1 MLSKPNSFRTEP
13 NLQNYFLLINVYTI
27 CSAETKHEIQNKVTG
42 LKYSTAA
49 QYREH
54 NALRLPPLPTIM
66 HTAHPSYL
74 MVIVGALTSAVQ
86 TLKATF
92 RSGFLCFSDH
102 YLALVRHHW
111 RASVLLYRCTFV
123 LWYCCTVILLNCS
136 TAVLIFCFTAVLM
149 LCSSAVLKGTVPQ
162 KYFPKKSG

>member
-111 RASVLLYRCTFV
+111 RASVLLYHCTVV
-123 LWYCCTVILLNCS
+123 LLYFCTLILLYGYTAKLLYNCTHILLYCCTY
-136 TAVLIFCFTAVLM
+136 AM
-149 LCSSAVLKGTVPQ
+149 Q
-162 KYFPKKSG
+162 